1 MHAISLFVC
10 WWFANGT
17 LLHAFCTFSFW
28 TKSKPLNWNRRR
40 EKNMK
45 GASELY
51 WTKWSMLS
59 GLTVY
64 EQEKGRE
71 KGVRESPLYLFFFLS
86 PSFFSTVKCIC
97 LQPLC
102 SAHKAVWRLK
112 TCFLYVR
119 FSRCDM
125 QGNCYFLP
133 PTVVYGKQVSK
144 TPPVSKVNLIKVAKW
159 KVHALIFPSLGCVW
173 EFEICSCDSGSQF
186 FSFFFFFSLL
196 WSANVQNVCNSRHK
210 KSRWISQLNR
220 TIIKLYRHT
229 ELWGVQPNYYSFE
242 KHWCYSGLIQNGRR
256 CQEYICFLNSE
267 CTTHAGKNFAR
278 FVGQRSVVPS
288 VVTLNWWHW
297 LTVGVRNEHFSST
310 QRKSLKSNIQAIS
323 PFENWLLVFPLS
335 RVMNIPWESEQHD

>member
-1 MHAISLFVC
+1 MLLFSHHS
-10 WWFANGT
+10 A
-17 LLHAFCTFSFW
+17 
-28 TKSKPLNWNRRR
+28 
-40 EKNMK
+40 
-45 GASELY
+45 
-51 WTKWSMLS
+51 
-59 GLTVY
+59 VY
-64 EQEKGRE
+64 ENSKFARVIRE
-71 KGVRESPLYLFFFLS
+71 VSFFL
-86 PSFFSTVKCIC
+86 
-97 LQPLC
+97 
-102 SAHKAVWRLK
+102 
-112 TCFLYVR
+112 
-119 FSRCDM
+119 
-125 QGNCYFLP
+125 
-133 PTVVYGKQVSK
+133 
-144 TPPVSKVNLIKVAKW
+144 
-159 KVHALIFPSLGCVW
+159 
-173 EFEICSCDSGSQF
+173 
-186 FSFFFFFSLL
+186 FFFFFSLL

-267 CTTHAGKNFAR
+267 CTTHAGENFAR
-278 FVGQRSVVPS
+278 FVGQHSVVPS

>member
-71 KGVRESPLYLFFFLS
+71 KGVRESPLYLFFFSLPLFFFYCEVYLS
-86 PSFFSTVKCIC
+86 AAPLQCSQSSLTTEDMFSLCEIQSLWYAGKLLFSTPNCCLWEASVKNSFSFQSEFDKSSKMKSACSYFPITRLCMRIRNLLVREVSFF
-97 LQPLC
+97 L
-102 SAHKAVWRLK
+102 
-112 TCFLYVR
+112 
-119 FSRCDM
+119 
-125 QGNCYFLP
+125 
-133 PTVVYGKQVSK
+133 
-144 TPPVSKVNLIKVAKW
+144 
-159 KVHALIFPSLGCVW
+159 
-173 EFEICSCDSGSQF
+173 
-186 FSFFFFFSLL
+186 FFFFFSLL

-267 CTTHAGKNFAR
+267 CTTHAGENFAR

>member
-1 MHAISLFVC
+1 MICKWHTVAC
-10 WWFANGT
+10 
-17 LLHAFCTFSFW
+17 LLHFLILDKIKAPQLEQKEGKKYERCIWAVLNKMVHVVRAHSLW
-28 TKSKPLNWNRRR
+28 AGERQRKRGAWKP
-40 EKNMK
+40 
-45 GASELY
+45 
-51 WTKWSMLS
+51 
-59 GLTVY
+59 TV
-64 EQEKGRE
+64 
-71 KGVRESPLYLFFFLS
+71 PFFFFLS

-267 CTTHAGKNFAR
+267 CTTHAGENFAR

>member
-1 MHAISLFVC
+1 MPSVC
-10 WWFANGT
+10 LSVDDLQMAHCCMPSALSHSGQNQSPSIGT
-17 LLHAFCTFSFW
+17 EGG
-28 TKSKPLNWNRRR
+28 

-71 KGVRESPLYLFFFLS
+71 KGVRESPLYLFFFS
-86 PSFFSTVKCIC
+86 PSSFSTVKCIC

-102 SAHKAVWRLK
+102 RAHKAVWRLK

-119 FSRCDM
+119 FSRCDT

-144 TPPVSKVNLIKVAKW
+144 TPSVSKVNLIKVAKW
-159 KVHALIFPSLGCVW
+159 KVHALIFRSLGCVW
-173 EFEICSCDSGSQF
+173 EFEICSCDSGSQL
-186 FSFFFFFSLL
+186 FFSLFL
-196 WSANVQNVCNSRHK
+196 FTLKCECAKCMQLSTQ

-220 TIIKLYRHT
+220 TIIKLYQHT

-242 KHWCYSGLIQNGRR
+242 KHWCYSGLIQNGGRR
-256 CQEYICFLNSE
+256 QEYICFLNSE
-267 CTTHAGKNFAR
+267 CTMHNACRRKLCEVCRTTFSR
-278 FVGQRSVVPS
+278 PFSCDIELM
-288 VVTLNWWHW
+288 TL
-297 LTVGVRNEHFSST
+297 TYSKCS
-310 QRKSLKSNIQAIS
+310 
-323 PFENWLLVFPLS
+323 
-335 RVMNIPWESEQHD
+335 